1 LLRGAGSPQPR
12 AELKTRWI
20 AGGRRLASPIDGQEA
35 IDPICRAGAASR
47 PRWGLAEVDCLV
59 PAGVTGEAGSCV
71 TGSDG
76 RRPDQQA
83 EHVWRA
89 QVVLMPADR
98 AGTIEIMRQTRLY
111 KPSVCRWRKPLTRTQ
126 AGCLPLLRR
135 VPAGDL
141 HLRRNV
147 HRKAQA
153 VRLEG
158 RSQGHHRCRPACPSR
173 AGTNPLAS
181 GGNSSSSGKR
191 LYPCRV
197 VAKG

>member
-83 EHVWRA
+83 EACLAGASGADARRPGGHDRDHA
-89 QVVLMPADR
+89 ADPA
-98 AGTIEIMRQTRLY
+98 L
-111 KPSVCRWRKPLTRTQ
+111 Q
-126 AGCLPLLRR
+126 AVGLPLAEAADDDSGR
-135 VPAGDL
+135 VSAT
-141 HLRRNV
+141 
-147 HRKAQA
+147 
-153 VRLEG
+153 
-158 RSQGHHRCRPACPSR
+158 PS
-173 AGTNPLAS
+173 T
-181 GGNSSSSGKR
+181 SSSR
-191 LYPCRV
+191 
-197 VAKG
+197 